1 MFYGSNKRGQTKSL
15 IILGLGSV
23 ILDLFHFQSVQATM
37 HFCSHRESHSSISLW
52 MTRLLCYLPAA
63 LCNIEQSLYK
73 LVLQN
78 LWRTHRIFGSIVAV
92 GVMQQL
98 PRLKTGD
105 LWAREEGAAGESRG
119 AKIIREMKLLGLS
132 QQGFLPI

>member
-1 MFYGSNKRGQTKSL
+1 
-15 IILGLGSV
+15 
-23 ILDLFHFQSVQATM
+23 
-37 HFCSHRESHSSISLW
+37 

-78 LWRTHRIFGSIVAV
+78 LWRIHRIFGSIVAV
-92 GVMQQL
+92 GVDAVMQQL